1 MWAFIQFELL
11 FQDVAYLRFY
21 VSGFQKAMLDKDSP
35 YYWVYSKGLFP
46 IKRDPEKDMYIM

>member
-1 MWAFIQFELL
+1 MWAFTQFELL

-46 IKRDPEKDMYIM
+46 IKRDPEKDMYMM